1 MARVLIIGAN
11 SDIAKALAR
20 RYAGDGDDL
29 YLAGRDIEA
38 LDALAKDLHI
48 RSGVDVQRFELDV
61 LATDSHEAFFESL
74 PSMPSGVIAAAG
86 FLGNQQKAE
95 RDFSEARTIID
106 TNFTGLVS
114 LLNIA
119 ARRLEAK
126 QDGFIIGISSVAG
139 DRGRKS
145 NYIYGSSKA
154 ALTTYL
160 SGLRNRLY
168 GSNVHVLTV
177 KPGFV
182 HTRMTQGMN
191 LPPAL
196 TAHPDKVAKDI
207 IRAQRKGRSVLY
219 TLGIWRLIMLVIR
232 LVPEAIF
239 RKTSL

>member
-1 MARVLIIGAN
+1 VARVLIIGAN
-11 SDIAKALAR
+11 SDIARALAR

-29 YLAGRDIEA
+29 YLAGRDVA
-38 LDALAKDLHI
+38 VLDALASDLHI
-48 RSGVDVQRFELDV
+48 RSGVDVQCFELDV
-61 LATDSHEAFFESL
+61 LATDSHQAFFDSL
-74 PSMPSGVIAAAG
+74 PSTPSGVIAAAG
-86 FLGNQQKAE
+86 YLGDQHEAE
-95 RDFSEARTIID
+95 TDFSEARRIIE

-114 LLNIA
+114 LLDIA
-119 ARRLEAK
+119 AGRLEAK

-145 NYIYGSSKA
+145 NYIYGASKA

-168 GSNVHVLTV
+168 DSNVHVLTV

-182 HTRMTQGMN
+182 DTRMTQGMN

-207 IRAQRKGRSVLY
+207 VRAQRKGRSVLY

-239 RKTSL
+239 KRMSL